1 MASECPGPSVPTRL
15 PSHQNVIILNKLSV
29 RIRVQIGQH
38 LGPGTG
44 PPLSKFR
51 GMEKDARSK
60 VELRFDHSL
69 LNRRLVAGEFF
80 AVIT

>member
-15 PSHQNVIILNKLSV
+15 PSRQYVIILNKLAV

-38 LGPGTG
+38 LGPGAG
-44 PPLSKFR
+44 PPLGKLR
-51 GMEKDARSK
+51 GIEKDASSK
-60 VELRFDHSL
+60 VGLNFDNSL
-69 LNRRLVAGEFF
+69 LNHRLVAGEFF